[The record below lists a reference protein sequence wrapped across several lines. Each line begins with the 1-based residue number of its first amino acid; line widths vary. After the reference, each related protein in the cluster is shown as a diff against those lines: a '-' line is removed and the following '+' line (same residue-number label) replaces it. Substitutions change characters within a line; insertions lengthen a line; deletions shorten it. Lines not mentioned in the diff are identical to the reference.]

1 MYVRLFSLYC
11 EDLSLRFYEN
21 VKGNYFVLSFD
32 NASRNYF
39 VSRFDNA
46 SRFWVP
52 EKEVDDQNPGC
63 SEEVAAL
70 TRRSY
75 TYAGEFV
82 PVKWKCRAPLSDGRL
97 CERMDRVKVSISTS
111 GKERA

>member
-1 MYVRLFSLYC
+1 MRFFENLRLN
-11 EDLSLRFYEN
+11 D
-21 VKGNYFVLSFD
+21 FVLSFD

-39 VSRFDNA
+39 FSRFDNA

-97 CERMDRVKVSISTS
+97 CERMDRIKVNISS
-111 GKERA
+111 YDKEKA